1 MALRV
6 RAYIHPRNFL
16 NFYTVI
22 AILVLF
28 ENFLEII
35 VVHFLFSIRHLHQIM
50 KFFRRHI
57 CDNGTKG
64 VHRAI

>member
-1 MALRV
+1 M
-6 RAYIHPRNFL
+6 HPRNFL

-50 KFFRRHI
+50 KLFRRHI
-57 CDNGTKG
+57 CDNGT
-64 VHRAI
+64 